1 MLYITCLSLK
11 VFYKISVQQS
21 MYKNEIL
28 VLSLTLWH
36 NKALSAKFYLV
47 EVSLKLLVYG

>member
-1 MLYITCLSLK
+1 
-11 VFYKISVQQS
+11 

-28 VLSLTLWH
+28 VLSLCD